1 MGYCTRGIKQGE
13 LPKQTFHV
21 TNGSRLCMCVLV
33 CVCLCL
39 CVSVSLSV
47 YVCVSLC
54 VYVCLFVCL
63 SLSLC
68 LCMCLCV
75 CVSVCLWSLCVCVK
89 HLKRCKT
96 SIRFQFTLYNWQ
108 GMVAGSRVYHQRR
121 QSGFP
126 GGTWPDQ
133 PCVPARLF
141 FRHGAWLTQEP
152 SRQPFC
158 IFTLLDTSRTSAA
171 ICLPPCLLRM
181 GFGWIWYLIW
191 SWSRCTECIHY
202 WWFDV
207 ILQGIT

>member
-1 MGYCTRGIKQGE
+1 
-13 LPKQTFHV
+13 
-21 TNGSRLCMCVLV
+21 MCA
-33 CVCLCL
+33 CVCACVSVSLCL

-181 GFGWIWYLIW
+181 GFGWIWYLI
-191 SWSRCTECIHY
+191 
-202 WWFDV
+202 
-207 ILQGIT
+207 